1 MRLAE
6 TKYEMGLNEYII
18 YYIEHIPKRVK
29 MFVDWLLIYLWLYG
43 CDHILGFLEMSLYRL
58 IFKDVW
64 LDDAGWFLGL
74 FSCLTFVHFDRII
87 CTSESLRKLCWHLWK
102 PLFLSLCSSII
113 QIFEDLVHRNRLR
126 KDPSDVNGMSPKMMR
141 ASIVVYICII
151 IYGPLKYQWG
161 YLFL

>member
-64 LDDAGWFLGL
+64 LDDAG
-74 FSCLTFVHFDRII
+74 
-87 CTSESLRKLCWHLWK
+87 
-102 PLFLSLCSSII
+102 
-113 QIFEDLVHRNRLR
+113 
-126 KDPSDVNGMSPKMMR
+126 
-141 ASIVVYICII
+141 
-151 IYGPLKYQWG
+151 
-161 YLFL
+161 